1 MFGSTVQKCRN
12 CGREI
17 TGYVDVCPG
26 CGVHKPVP
34 VPITYYMVGIMLVGL
49 IMYFLA
55 DFGAVIEFIEGF
67 GREE

>member
-17 TGYVDVCPG
+17 TGYVDECPG
-26 CGVHKPVP
+26 CGIQKPVP
-34 VPITYYMVGIMLVGL
+34 VPVTYYMVGIMLVGL

-55 DFGAVIEFIEGF
+55 DFGAIIEFIEGF
-67 GREE
+67 GREK